1 MNHLEDYISN
11 LYQTIGIRIPEEL
24 VCENLSSKLNIG
36 LYYWDEKSQA
46 ATIHNKPFIFLNLH
60 MLPNFR
66 WQIFCHELCH
76 ILFHAGDQMQL
87 PSSFVE
93 YQERKA
99 NNFALH
105 AAVPTFMLKEMELP
119 DDYFAAVRVLQDTF
133 SISLTFACKRLDH
146 YINNHIIP
154 LHKTALGEPK
164 LAHHD

>member
-1 MNHLEDYISN
+1 
-11 LYQTIGIRIPEEL
+11 
-24 VCENLSSKLNIG
+24 
-36 LYYWDEKSQA
+36 
-46 ATIHNKPFIFLNLH
+46 

-87 PSSFVE
+87 SSRFVE

-99 NNFALH
+99 NNFALY
-105 AAVPTFMLKEMELP
+105 ATAPILMLKEIDLL
-119 DDYFAAVRVLQDTF
+119 DDYFAAVIVLKDTF
-133 SISLTFACKRLDH
+133 SISLMFVCKRLDH
-146 YINNHIIP
+146 NINNHIIP